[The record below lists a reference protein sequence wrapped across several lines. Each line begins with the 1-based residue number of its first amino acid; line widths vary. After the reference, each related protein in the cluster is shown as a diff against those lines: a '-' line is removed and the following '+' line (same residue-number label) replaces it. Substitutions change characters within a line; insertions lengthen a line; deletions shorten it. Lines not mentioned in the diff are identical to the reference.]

1 MVKAPTP
8 EEEDR
13 RRLCRERKALIAERV
28 RHVNRIKGL
37 LFCQGVS
44 GYEPLR
50 RNRRQHLGELKTGD
64 GRPLPEH
71 LKAQIGRELAR
82 LELLLEAIRPVLDQA
97 PEGLELFDPGI
108 AYGERPRLF
117 LDMIGFVDLDH
128 DRRTY
133 RFFQDTRHGRVLIAE
148 SDSADRILAAV
159 TNYVARRLV
168 EREQALASDWRS
180 RTAASEHIKSNVR
193 AKDLARKANGDTPP
207 PAAKPRRRF
216 RRVAGDVFG
225 FVLMTLG
232 SITLC
237 VGLFLVAQAG
247 WEAWGRAFWEAHL
260 GRAPF

>member
-1 MVKAPTP
+1 MD
-8 EEEDR
+8 ER
-13 RRLCRERKALIAERV
+13 R
-28 RHVNRIKGL
+28 
-37 LFCQGVS
+37 S
-44 GYEPLR
+44 EPGKSSNLRNALR
-50 RNRRQHLGELKTGD
+50 RARAEGADQQDAQAELRQAES
-64 GRPLPEH
+64 
-71 LKAQIGRELAR
+71 AR
-82 LELLLEAIRPVLDQA
+82 LELLEDAIRPIVDQA
-97 PEGLELFDPGI
+97 PDDVELFDLGVTH
-108 AYGERPRLF
+108 GERPRLF
-117 LDMIGFVDLDH
+117 IDMISFVDLAH

-180 RTAASEHIKSNVR
+180 RTVASEHIKSNVR
-193 AKDLARKANGDTPP
+193 AKDLARKANGEAPP
-207 PAAKPRRRF
+207 PAVKPPRRF

-232 SITLC
+232 SVTLC